1 MGRRTAGL
9 QQAPWV
15 IVAGGIHRLGG
26 TDKANF
32 ALAEY
37 LLQQGIDVY
46 ALTHRIDDDLAQN
59 QNLHLELVP
68 IPGGSRFAGER
79 LLARKGRRLARKV
92 LDQHPRARVLVN
104 GGNCVWTD
112 LNWVHCVHHAWESEV
127 RGAPWVHRLKHQVAK
142 STARYRELRS
152 LRSAGMIIANSQLTR
167 RHVIDF
173 INVNPSRVQTIYL
186 GAESGWDPPTEDER
200 LAARSW
206 IGSQANRPLVVFV
219 GALGYDSR
227 KGMDVLWQAWQRVC
241 RFSEWD
247 ANLLIAGEG
256 RALSRWRAEVSES
269 RLSNRVSFMGFTDR
283 IRDVLA
289 AADLLVS
296 PVRYESFG
304 LNVQEALCR
313 GVPAIVSANAG
324 VAERYSSQLRDLLLP
339 DPEDVDDLTR
349 RMLLWRSNMSHWREQ
364 ACQMSKTLRAYT
376 WGDMAEQFYTLA
388 THGSPNL
395 CGDGTP
401 FHG

>member
-1 MGRRTAGL
+1 
-9 QQAPWV
+9 V
-15 IVAGGIHRLGG
+15 IVAGGIHRFGG

-37 LLQQGIDVY
+37 LLQKEIDVY
-46 ALTHRIDDDLAQN
+46 AVTHRIDDDLAQIP
-59 QNLHLELVP
+59 NLHLELVP

-79 LLARKGRRLARKV
+79 LLARKGRRLAREV
-92 LDQHPRARVLVN
+92 LNRHPRARVLVN

-127 RGAPWVHRLKHQVAK
+127 RSAPWLHRLKHQVAK
-142 STARYRELRS
+142 ATARHRELKS
-152 LRSAGMIIANSQLTR
+152 LRSAGMIIANSDLTR

-173 INVNPSRVQTIYL
+173 INVNPSKVQTIYL
-186 GAESGWDPPTEDER
+186 GAETGWDPPREDER
-200 LAARSW
+200 SAARSW
-206 IGSQANRPLVVFV
+206 IGCQANRPLVVFV
-219 GALGYDSR
+219 GALGYDPN
-227 KGMDVLWQAWQRVC
+227 KGMDVLWQAWQRLC
-241 RFSEWD
+241 RFAEWD

-269 RLSNRVSFMGFTDR
+269 RLSNRVSFMGFTER

-313 GVPAIVSANAG
+313 GVPAIVSTNAG

-339 DPEDVDDLTR
+339 YPEDVDDLTK
-349 RMLLWRSNMSHWREQ
+349 RMLLWRSNMSYWREQ
-364 ACQMSKTLRAYT
+364 ACEMSRTLRAYT
-376 WGDMAEQFYTLA
+376 WRDMAEQFYALA
-388 THGSPNL
+388 TQGSPNL
-395 CGDGTP
+395 CADRTLS
-401 FHG
+401 HC